1 MANPFANV
9 VLTEG
14 LDEHDAVTAWRQ
26 LHGRSAV
33 PDSIQILK
41 YKRKSAVYRLNGA
54 GPGGTPIIAKRCGQT
69 TGLVEQM
76 VYDELLPLVAARSLR
91 CYGLCPEPVGDLCW
105 LFLEDAVGELYSP
118 QNPHHRALAAR
129 WLSRLHLAVL
139 PDSLKARLPNRGLL
153 HYFRLLQESRF
164 ILQDNLRRNSG
175 LLPEDAAV
183 LTKILAYCDLLDAHW
198 GTIEAIQKAM
208 PHAAVHGDFVIKNVC
223 IQEGAAEPT
232 LLVFDWE
239 LSGWGV
245 PGTDLAQFVGRVA
258 SPDLEVYCEGLRREK
273 IELDL
278 HAIKRAAACG
288 NLLRLVNNVSWA
300 TLLLEFVSHEFL
312 IKPIA
317 TLQVDEPKLARALG
331 AFGWTN
337 A

>member
-9 VLTEG
+9 VLTER
-14 LDEHDAVTAWRQ
+14 LDEHCAVTAWRR
-26 LHGRSAV
+26 LRGRSAV

-54 GPGGTPIIAKRCGQT
+54 GPGGAPIIAKRCDQT

-76 VYDELLPLVAARSLR
+76 VYDELLPHVSARSLR
-91 CYGLCPEPVGDLCW
+91 CYGLCPEPVGDRCW
-105 LFLEDAVGELYSP
+105 LFLEDAVGDLYSP
-118 QNPHHRALAAR
+118 QNPDHRALAAR
-129 WLSRLHLAVL
+129 WLSRLHLAAL
-139 PDSLKARLPNRGLL
+139 PDRLKARLPNRGLT
-153 HYFRLLQESRF
+153 HYLQLLQKSRF
-164 ILQDNLRRNSG
+164 ILQDNLCRNSE

-183 LTKILAYCDLLDAHW
+183 LTKILAYCDLLHGHW
-198 GTIEAIQKAM
+198 GTIEAIQEAL
-208 PHAAVHGDFVIKNVC
+208 PHAAVHGDFVIKNVR
-223 IQEGAAEPT
+223 IQEGASEPA

-245 PGTDLAQFVGRVA
+245 PGTDLAQFIGRVA
-258 SPDLEVYCEGLRREK
+258 SPDLEVYCEGLRRQK
-273 IELDL
+273 IELGM
-278 HAIKRAAACG
+278 HAIERAAACG
-288 NLLRLVNNVSWA
+288 NLLRLVNNVNWA
-300 TLLLEFVSHEFL
+300 TMLLEFVSHDFL

-331 AFGWTN
+331 AFGWAN